1 MTRVRN
7 VSLKKTPTD
16 TGKTLTYMYKLAKI
30 KSIYVEVL

>member
-16 TGKTLTYMYKLAKI
+16 TGKTLTYMYKAKI